1 MTKEEYVKRMKED
14 NEWAPGWEAID
25 AEFDRLY
32 LGQKPA
38 HYGTDIQSRAMFGGD
53 EYLDGV
59 SVYDM
64 GNGCRHIVTY
74 GMTELYGDE
83 EAFGGEYSRWGY
95 EMTLK
100 LKADSAEECMWAL
113 DMLSNIARYTY
124 TSERWFEPFECIH
137 GGTPLHSGTDSKI
150 TSLITVPDTSAQSLD
165 TLNGKVDFIQ
175 LVGITEEEYQA
186 IQKDLENIHKLIE
199 LMKQDN
205 PDLVTDMNRTKSYL

>member
-1 MTKEEYVKRMKED
+1 MTKEEYIKRMKED

-32 LGQKPA
+32 
-38 HYGTDIQSRAMFGGD
+38 
-53 EYLDGV
+53 
-59 SVYDM
+59 VYDM

-74 GMTELYGDE
+74 GMTELYADE
-83 EAFGGEYSRWGY
+83 KAFGGEFSRWGY

-113 DMLSNIARYTY
+113 DMLSNLARYTY

-137 GGTPLHSGTDSKI
+137 GGTPLHAGTDSKI
-150 TSLITVPDTSAQSLD
+150 TSLITVADTSAQSLD

-186 IQKDLENIHKLIE
+186 IQQDLENIHKLIE

-205 PDLVTDMNRTKSYL
+205 PDLATDMNRTKSYL

>member
-1 MTKEEYVKRMKED
+1 MTKEEYIKRMKED
-14 NEWAPGWEAID
+14 DEWAPGWEAID

-32 LGQKPA
+32 PGQKPA
-38 HYGTDIQSRAMFGGD
+38 HYGTNIQSRAMLGGD
-53 EYLDGV
+53 EYLDGF

-74 GMTELYGDE
+74 GMTELYADE
-83 EAFGGEYSRWGY
+83 KAFGGEYSRWGY

-113 DMLSNIARYTY
+113 DMLSNLARYTY

-137 GGTPLHSGTDSKI
+137 GGTPLHAGTDSKI
-150 TSLITVPDTSAQSLD
+150 TSLITVADTSAQSLD

-186 IQKDLENIHKLIE
+186 IQQDLENIHKLIE

-205 PDLVTDMNRTKSYL
+205 PDLVTDINRTKSYL

>member
-1 MTKEEYVKRMKED
+1 MTKEEYIKRMNED
-14 NEWAPGWEAID
+14 HEWAPGWDAID

-32 LGQKPA
+32 NGQKPA
-38 HYGTDIQSRAMFGGD
+38 HFGTNIQSRAMFGGD

-64 GNGCRHIVTY
+64 GNGYRHIVTY
-74 GMTELYGDE
+74 GMTELYADE
-83 EAFGGEYSRWGY
+83 EAFGEEYSRWGY

-100 LKADSAEECMWAL
+100 LKAESADECIWAM
-113 DMLSNIARYTY
+113 DMLSNLARYTY
-124 TSERWFEPFECIH
+124 TSERWFEPFACIH
-137 GGTPLHSGTDSKI
+137 GGTPLHAGTDSKI
-150 TSLITVPDTSAQSLD
+150 TSLMTVADTSAQSID

-186 IQKDLENIHKLIE
+186 IQQDSENRYKLVE